1 MSAPVERIREAVQVA
16 QGVQSIDGRALL
28 ADPATTSDPAVV
40 RLRGRL
46 QRRRHRAT
54 LRHQHRAAR
63 RRERAEDHSAEMAD
77 RGQRAL
83 RARQVSTSPAR
94 RAANLQRLQVAVI
107 LVAVPVI
114 VALGSAST
122 TAVHAFMTEYAS
134 ASARVAWAVEPGIIT
149 LVSGIIIVRSLMR
162 IYGAVPPA
170 SLAWI
175 ERGALASSVVMCGLG
190 SGPGAV
196 VAPIGVA
203 VVALAVERILTGIAE
218 ADLDGGAHTG
228 NPGAHTVT
236 EEERG
241 RVRAEATAEGDAAIA
256 QLAEWRERG
265 SAIIARERT
274 RTQSMAAAA
283 GGATRALLEGA
294 RTRDE
299 QEVRAEGR
307 TPEPVRAEA
316 DDEPVEREIP
326 VAEAKR
332 LEGLATRARIR
343 AHTAA
348 HPAHTA
354 EEIARAVGVSASTVR
369 RHLNK
374 MRAAA

>member
-1 MSAPVERIREAVQVA
+1 VSAPVERIRDAVQVA
-16 QGVQSIDGRALL
+16 QGIQAIDGRELL
-28 ADPATTSDPAVV
+28 ADPTTTSDPAVA
-40 RLRGRL
+40 RLRERL
-46 QRRRHRAT
+46 LRRRQRAT
-54 LRHQHRAAR
+54 LRHRHRAQR
-63 RRERAEDHSAEMAD
+63 RKERAEDFDAEMAD
-77 RGQRAL
+77 RGKRAL
-83 RARQVSTSPAR
+83 RARQVATSPAR

-107 LVAVPVI
+107 LVAIPVI

-122 TAVHAFMTEYAS
+122 TAVHAFMTMYAS

-149 LVSGIIIVRSLMR
+149 LVSGIIIVRALMR
-162 IYGAVPPA
+162 INGAVPPA

-203 VVALAVERILTGIAE
+203 VVALAVERILTGIAD
-218 ADLDGGAHTG
+218 ADLDEHTQTPGAHTG
-228 NPGAHTVT
+228 T
-236 EEERG
+236 EEERA
-241 RVRAEATAEGDAAIA
+241 RVRAEEEAEGDAAIA
-256 QLAEWRERG
+256 QLTEWRERG

-283 GGATRALLEGA
+283 GGATRALVAGV
-294 RTRDE
+294 RTRSD
-299 QEVRAEGR
+299 QEELGGAC

-316 DDEPVEREIP
+316 TSEVPGREIP
-326 VAEAKR
+326 VVEAKR
-332 LEGLATRARIR
+332 LEGERTRGRIR
-343 AHTAA
+343 AHVSA

-354 EEIARAVGVSASTVR
+354 EQIASAVGVSASTVR

-374 MRAAA
+374 MRAQTA